1 MTTLTGVQSKMV
13 FSENFELKNE
23 IMYTLL
29 EIGVMSVGEAELE
42 LRVQWYK
49 KDGSFLTYT
58 ENHELKL
65 ARGEKVTAHEKKKY
79 AEEML
84 HYQWVKELRNKF
96 EKENK

>member
-1 MTTLTGVQSKMV
+1 MTTLTGVHSKML
-13 FSENFELKNE
+13 FSENFKLKNE
-23 IMYTLL
+23 IMSTLL

-65 ARGEKVTAHEKKKY
+65 ARGQKVTAHEKKKY
-79 AEEML
+79 AKEIL
-84 HYQWVKELRNKF
+84 HYQWVKDFRKKLEKDNK
-96 EKENK
+96 